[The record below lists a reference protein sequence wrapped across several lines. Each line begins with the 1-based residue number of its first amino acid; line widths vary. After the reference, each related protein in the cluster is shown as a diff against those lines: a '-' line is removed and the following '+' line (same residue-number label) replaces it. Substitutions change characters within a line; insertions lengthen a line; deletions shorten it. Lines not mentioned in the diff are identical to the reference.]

1 MEADFFFNQEI
12 ESNGKTFFKEISNLK
27 SGHFGKIIKN
37 KISFF
42 RYWQL
47 ENKKINQ
54 SNLQKR
60 NNLRELFKKSVKSHL
75 LSDVNTGL
83 LLSSGTDS

>member
-1 MEADFFFNQEI
+1 MTKKWKLIFFNQEI

-54 SNLQKR
+54 SNLQKI
-60 NNLRELFKKSVKSHL
+60 NNLRELFKKVSNL
-75 LSDVNTGL
+75 IYFQMLIQDFC
-83 LLSSGTDS
+83 